1 MWKPTF
7 LCIIFLCIYSVASA
21 QYPSYKYRFGL
32 QCSPTINW
40 MSTNDKRIVS
50 GGSKAGFRFGFVAE
64 YYFSKSY
71 SVTGGLGFFFNQGG
85 TLKYNNAGNYWPNI
99 TTLPDS
105 LRLGAT
111 PIAAG
116 STINYHLKYIELPFG
131 LKMRT
136 RDFGY
141 WRFFA
146 ELPVFTIGILTSA
159 SGDLKTNT
167 TSRTDENAKSAI
179 SSMNISWGVGLG
191 SEYEISEKTS
201 ISAGLYFNQG
211 FADLTKDS
219 NVLIKQDSGNA
230 IAESSKA
237 ISNNILLK
245 IALLF

>member
-1 MWKPTF
+1 MRKSII
-7 LCIIFLCIYSVASA
+7 LCIGFLFIYSVAFA

-32 QCSPTINW
+32 QASPTYNW
-40 MSTNDKRIVS
+40 MSTNDKRITSS
-50 GGSKAGFRFGFVAE
+50 GGNIGFRFGFVAE

-71 SVTGGLGFFFNQGG
+71 ALTGGLGFFLNQGG
-85 TLKYNNAGNYWPNI
+85 TLKYSNAGNYWPNV
-99 TTLPDS
+99 TNLPDS

-111 PIAAG
+111 PISAG
-116 STINYHLKYIELPFG
+116 STIKYHLKYIELPFG

-146 ELPVFTIGILTSA
+146 ELPIFTIGILTNS

-167 TSRTDENAKSAI
+167 TSRTGENTKSVI
-179 SSMNISWGVGLG
+179 SSMNISWGLGLG

-211 FADLTKDS
+211 FADITKDS

-230 IAESSKA
+230 VAENSKA
-237 ISNNILLK
+237 ITNNIQLK
-245 IALLF
+245 FAILF